1 MAGRNKPALEAGRNA
16 SYWPVHD
23 KSANDP
29 KRSFAPIAIRVFY
42 GRNTRL
48 RQRQRRSA
56 REDRRE
62 GCRDSPLFS
71 RERSFATF
79 WRSPAPSGCW
89 AFFWSAELGPENCSR
104 RAVSRGASYGP
115 SDLLDSAGP
124 DFDPARLSV
133 LSFGNAQGQHA
144 VLQVGTDFFR
154 I

>member
-1 MAGRNKPALEAGRNA
+1 MAAF
-16 SYWPVHD
+16 
-23 KSANDP
+23 DP
-29 KRSFAPIAIRVFY
+29 KRTFAPIVIRVFY

-48 RQRQRRSA
+48 LQRQRRSI

-71 RERSFATF
+71 RERSFAIF
-79 WRSPAPSGCW
+79 WRSPAPQRVLG
-89 AFFWSAELGPENCSR
+89 FFGSAELGPENCSR
-104 RAVSRGASYGP
+104 RAVSRGASYRP

-133 LSFGNAQGQHA
+133 LRFGNAQGQHA